1 MVTPFPDN
9 FIDRAVYAWMAVKGS
24 EWKQWLLNADTQQY
38 ESTKLYFCKPQGM
51 SKKWLFKIVRII
63 DKRLFEHY
71 YDNEAK
77 LHYMKPTRIKNVNV
91 QIIDKSTH
99 KTRFEVSY
107 IGAALVENMEVVEY
121 NRDESDGVIIA

>member
-38 ESTKLYFCKPQGM
+38 ESTKLYFCKPPDS
-51 SKKWLFKIVRII
+51 SKKWLFEVVRII
-63 DKRLFEHY
+63 DKKLFEHY
-71 YDNEAK
+71 YSNEAK
-77 LHYMKPTRIKNVNV
+77 LHYYAPTRIKNVNV

-99 KTRFEVSY
+99 KSRFEVSY
-107 IGAALVENMEVVEY
+107 IGAALVENMEVIEY